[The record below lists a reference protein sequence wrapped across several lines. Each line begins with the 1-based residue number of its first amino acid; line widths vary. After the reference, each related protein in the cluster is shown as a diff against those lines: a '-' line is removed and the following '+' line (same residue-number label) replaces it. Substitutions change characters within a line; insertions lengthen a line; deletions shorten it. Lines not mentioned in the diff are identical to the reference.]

1 MAIKDNLDQIGA
13 RLAGGHDD
21 RKYNRDKRPTRAR
34 KRSVCGAVSWARSSR
49 PADRSGDLTMPQP
62 ILADAKPFMFEGG
75 EVGVL
80 LLHGFT
86 GSPQG
91 LRLWGEALHRGGLTV
106 HCPLLPG
113 HGTHWRDLAITA
125 YPAWEE
131 ASLAGLSLLT
141 ERCEQVVV
149 CSLSFGGALALHL
162 AAQRPHEVQGVV
174 AVNPWLYLNDRRL
187 ALLPVLKHV
196 VPTARGIGS
205 DIADSPLRELAY
217 KRVPLKALAAAR
229 ALQALVTA
237 ELGKVAQ
244 PLLIY
249 VSRQDHVVP
258 PGNTTFIAE
267 RAASTDVEVVWL
279 ERSYHVATLDCE
291 RDLIFDGSLAF
302 VHRMTGQRGKRSL
315 QP

>member
-1 MAIKDNLDQIGA
+1 
-13 RLAGGHDD
+13 
-21 RKYNRDKRPTRAR
+21 
-34 KRSVCGAVSWARSSR
+34 
-49 PADRSGDLTMPQP
+49 MPYP
-62 ILADAKPFMFEGG
+62 ILADAEPFTLQGG

-113 HGTHWRDLAITA
+113 HGTHWRDLAVTTHR
-125 YPAWEE
+125 AWEE

-162 AAQRPHEVQGVV
+162 AAQKPDEVRGLV

-187 ALLPVLKHV
+187 ALLPLLKHI
-196 VPTARGIGS
+196 VPTAPGVGS
-205 DIADSPLRELAY
+205 DIADSLLKELAY
-217 KRVPLKALAAAR
+217 ERVPLKALATAR
-229 ALQALVTA
+229 ALQVIVTA
-237 ELGKVAQ
+237 ELGQVGQ
-244 PLLIY
+244 PLLLY

-258 PGNTTFIAE
+258 PGNTTLIAE
-267 RAASTDVEVVWL
+267 RTASTDVEVVWL

-291 RDLIFDGSLAF
+291 RDRIFDGSLAF
-302 VHRMTGQRGKRSL
+302 VRRVTGQPEKGFGATRNRS
-315 QP
+315 